1 MKTNFTLDDL
11 LLHHYNEMPAEE
23 VQAFELCLQFDETLG
38 EQNASLIQVKVLL
51 DSQKDTPSDSSIR
64 LILDYNRQNSNE
76 LEAI

>member
-23 VQAFELCLQFDETLG
+23 VQAFELCMQFDEILG
-38 EQNASLIQVKVLL
+38 EANASLIKVKDLL
-51 DSQKDTPSDSSIR
+51 DTQKAKPSDSSIR